1 MILFLKNLC
10 FQKKHDRLQKVAS
23 VNWYS
28 FFRPSTFANRL
39 IKIGLDGGAEDL
51 QGMAIEGETLGA
63 TDIENLVEALEK
75 DAPVAVEVFD
85 EIYKGIEKT
94 YAVPV

>member
-1 MILFLKNLC
+1 MYKL
-10 FQKKHDRLQKVAS
+10 ATTT
-23 VNWYS
+23 WYS

-39 IKIGLDGGAEDL
+39 IKVGLDGGAERL
-51 QGMAIEGETLGA
+51 GGLAAEGETVSS
-63 TDIENLVEALEK
+63 TDIENLVVALEG
-75 DAPVAVEVFD
+75 DAPTVVAVYD

>member
-1 MILFLKNLC
+1 
-10 FQKKHDRLQKVAS
+10 
-23 VNWYS
+23 
-28 FFRPSTFANRL
+28 
-39 IKIGLDGGAEDL
+39 
-51 QGMAIEGETLGA
+51 MAVEGETLGA